1 MGDRGRIMRSAPCSR
16 CFDDQSQPPCSP
28 SHAPGPTSDE
38 HGSTRSLAKWR
49 TREPESSRPTSAR
62 CRSMAASRSS
72 SPAHA
77 PSPSALARGPS
88 VDAPNT
94 DLTEGD
100 ALAIGGLLIERR
112 AMTAMTF
119 TTRPLDHRRPR
130 RDGGGAGRDR
140 RRRENGRDADEIAK
154 RRHARRLSPRSSPP
168 RRATSRSLIDVLVT
182 QCPPRAPSH
191 NVSFA
196 STRRTTISE
205 PEVSGTPRP
214 RHDDERRSLEARSST
229 TRGRLAPQ
237 RRRTRSRRRST
248 TNSITSRR
256 SPAADD
262 EPRRATG
269 RFIHERLDPSPSAS
283 TTRFEEAP
291 TCRRILALDT
301 ESEERAQRVQLGK
314 RNTTTRS
321 QHRMPGRTRSHDPV
335 AGRLVT
341 FVHGQAAPG
350 PTRTSSPTR
359 ASRRTAPPAQAA
371 VLVHST
377 LFVVAQP

>member
-1 MGDRGRIMRSAPCSR
+1 VLEVLRRPVATSVQPEPRAGAHVGR
-16 CFDDQSQPPCSP
+16 
-28 SHAPGPTSDE
+28 TWE
-38 HGSTRSLAKWR
+38 H
-49 TREPESSRPTSAR
+49 
-62 CRSMAASRSS
+62 
-72 SPAHA
+72 
-77 PSPSALARGPS
+77 ALAREVADPRTR
-88 VDAPNT
+88 VVAP
-94 DLTEGD
+94 DVREMPLDGGISFVVASSR
-100 ALAIGGLLIERR
+100 ALPERARARPVGRR
-112 AMTAMTF
+112 AEYRPHRRRRPRDRRAPHRTSGHDRNDVHDTTAGSSTSSSRWRRRR
-119 TTRPLDHRRPR
+119 TRSPSPRERTRRGRDRETPPRSEALSKIITSSSSDVSLAHRRPR
-130 RDGGGAGRDR
+130 
-140 RRRENGRDADEIAK
+140 
-154 RRHARRLSPRSSPP
+154 HAMSS
-168 RRATSRSLIDVLVT
+168 ARSLT
-182 QCPPRAPSH
+182 QW
-191 NVSFA
+191 SFA

-314 RNTTTRS
+314 RSTTTRS